1 MTSPKTT
8 TLGILGIVSLLCS
21 VAVQFLDGDALTNP
35 NWGLVV
41 PALLAALTGIAAR
54 DNK

>member
-21 VAVQFLDGDALTNP
+21 VAVQIMDGNALTNP

-41 PALLAALTGIAAR
+41 PALLAALSGIFSR
-54 DNK
+54 DDK